1 MYSFK
6 TRLRVETG
14 FKWAYTRSMDMRDK
28 TESEWEDELTPEQY
42 HVLREKGTELPF
54 SGEYDSLFDPGT
66 YSCVACGTKLFDSET
81 KFDAECGWPSFYDAL
96 PGAVEF
102 HEDDS
107 LGTVRTEVTCA
118 TCGGHLGHVFEG
130 EGLGMPTDQR
140 FCINSLSLQF
150 TPDEA

>member
-1 MYSFK
+1 
-6 TRLRVETG
+6 
-14 FKWAYTRSMDMRDK
+14 MDMRDK

-66 YSCVACGTKLFDSET
+66 YSCAACGTKLFDSET

>member
-1 MYSFK
+1 
-6 TRLRVETG
+6 
-14 FKWAYTRSMDMRDK
+14 MDMRDK
-28 TESEWEDELTPEQY
+28 TESEWEDELTPEQDQ
-42 HVLREKGTELPF
+42 VLREKGPEVPF

-66 YSCVACGTKLFDSET
+66 YSCAACGTKLFDSET